1 MGVGFRFGPVDG
13 VDDVDDVDGVDKMDK
28 VDGRPKALG
37 LLWIR
42 PSI

>member
-13 VDDVDDVDGVDKMDK
+13 VDDVDDVDK

>member
-42 PSI
+42 PWI